1 MPQRPFQST
10 PPVAKILY
18 LASSW
23 PRGGTFGGQLRAL
36 HVGRALKQVGKVTL
50 VVINSDAPELQ
61 NLRESGEE
69 FSLAAPV
76 VAEPSRHVGLIAKVR
91 RAIDPRFLDVH
102 GCTATPAER
111 QRIGSLI
118 AAHDLVW
125 IMNSRTPNL
134 LQQWAWR
141 ASHLDIDDVPST
153 YLRAKA
159 EAATSSIGRWKAR
172 VQQSLLRRRERFYPQ
187 RFTTLSVCSDEDR
200 AYLGNLAMIH
210 VIPNG
215 FARPATTPIPQP
227 VSPPRIGFIGLF
239 SYPPNLEGV
248 RWFLEHCWPALRQAV
263 PGIRLRLVGK
273 ETDGPLRPSESDVDA
288 LGFVADPAA
297 EIATWSAMAIPI
309 RVGGG
314 TRIKVAEAFS
324 RKCPVVSTRLG
335 AFGYAVEDRRH
346 LRLADTASEFVQAC
360 VDLIQ
365 DRKAGAA
372 MAEFAWREYLDR
384 WTWDAIAPRV
394 AAAAEDCLRRASST
408 PTPDAIP
415 VA

>member
-1 MPQRPFQST
+1 MT
-10 PPVAKILY
+10 KILY

-36 HVGRALKQVGKVTL
+36 HVGRALKQVGDVTL
-50 VVINSDAPELQ
+50 LVVNSDPPEPHF
-61 NLRESGEE
+61 LRDSGDEFALES
-69 FSLAAPV
+69 PV
-76 VAEPSRHVGLIAKVR
+76 IAEPSRKGGLMAKVR

-102 GCTATPAER
+102 GCAATPADR
-111 QRIGSLI
+111 KRIGTLL

-134 LQQWAWR
+134 LQQWKWS

-153 YLRAKA
+153 YLRARA
-159 EAATSSIGRWKAR
+159 AAATSPVSRWKAR
-172 VQQSLLRRRERFYPQ
+172 VQQSLLRRRERLYPQ
-187 RFTTLSVCSDEDR
+187 RFTTLSVCSEEDR
-200 AYLGNLAMIH
+200 TYLGNLDIIH

-215 FARPATTPIPQP
+215 FARPATTPISQP

-248 RWFLEHCWPALRQAV
+248 RWFLEHCWPALQRAV
-263 PGIRLRLVGK
+263 PGIRLRLIGK
-273 ETDGPLRPSESDVDA
+273 ETDGALRPREPDVDA
-288 LGFVADPAA
+288 LGFVDDPAD

-335 AFGYAVEDRRH
+335 AYGYAVEDRRH
-346 LRLADTASEFVQAC
+346 LRLADTSSEFTQAC
-360 VDLIQ
+360 IDLIH
-365 DRKAGAA
+365 DRKSAA
-372 MAEFAWREYLDR
+372 TMAEFAWREYLDR
-384 WTWDAIAPRV
+384 WTWDAITPRV
-394 AAAAEDCLRRASST
+394 TAAAEDCLRRASSKSA
-408 PTPDAIP
+408 PAPSS